1 MTAIVGIH
9 LNGVS
14 WLGGDSLGSSDMSR
28 IVVKQPK
35 VFHSPDTSKIV
46 FGCTHS
52 FRGMQILQY
61 TSLIDE
67 VDILQN
73 IPFDHQFIVQK
84 FIPRLQQVFSENG
97 FLTAT
102 DSGQVIGSNF
112 LIGTPEGLFEVQND
126 FSIIEANHA
135 GSYNSVGSGS
145 CACMGFLA
153 GFDFLLGLEDA
164 DLNIDPQEILLAALH
179 SAEVNT
185 PSVGGPFHIVNTQ
198 NVDTIIYDRR
208 FVFNGNDDE
217 IDVENE
223 EE

>member
-28 IVVKQPK
+28 IVVSQPK
-35 VFHSPDTSKIV
+35 VFHSPDTSKII

-52 FRGMQILQY
+52 FRGIDILRY

-67 VDILQN
+67 VDLMKDI
-73 IPFDHQFIVQK
+73 FDHQFLVQK
-84 FIPRLQQVFSENG
+84 FVPKLQQAFSENG

-102 DSGQVIGSNF
+102 DNGQFIGSNF
-112 LIGTPEGLFEVQND
+112 LIGTPHSIYEVQSD

-135 GSYNSVGSGS
+135 GRYNSVGSGS
-145 CACMGFLA
+145 YSCMGFLA

-179 SAEVNT
+179 SAEINT
-185 PSVGGPFHIVNTQ
+185 PSVGGPFHVVNTE

-208 FVFNGNDDE
+208 FVFNGNDE
-217 IDVENE
+217 SEVENE
-223 EE
+223 ES

>member
-28 IVVKQPK
+28 IVVSQPK
-35 VFHSPDTSKIV
+35 VFHSPDTSKII

-73 IPFDHQFIVQK
+73 IPFNHQFIVQK
-84 FIPRLQQVFSENG
+84 FIPRLQQIFSENG

-126 FSIIEANHA
+126 FSIIEANHT
-135 GSYNSVGSGS
+135 GSYNSVGSG
-145 CACMGFLA
+145 AYTAMGCLT
-153 GFDFLLGLEDA
+153 GFDILFGLESEEITPA
-164 DLNIDPQEILLAALH
+164 EILLTALRAA
-179 SAEVNT
+179 EFNI
-185 PSVGGPFHIVNTQ
+185 PSVGGPFHIINTE
-198 NVDTIIYDRR
+198 NDETILYDERL
-208 FVFNGNDDE
+208 VLT
-217 IDVENE
+217 E
-223 EE
+223 ESNQ

>member
-14 WLGGDSLGSSDMSR
+14 WLGGDSLGSSEMSR
-28 IVVKQPK
+28 IVVSQPK
-35 VFHSPDTSKIV
+35 VFHSPDTSKII

-52 FRGMQILQY
+52 FRGIDILKY

-67 VDILQN
+67 VDLMKDI
-73 IPFDHQFIVQK
+73 FDHQFLVQK
-84 FIPRLQQVFSENG
+84 FVPKLQQAFSENG

-102 DSGQVIGSNF
+102 DNGQFIGSNF
-112 LIGTPEGLFEVQND
+112 LIGTPHSIYEVQSD

-185 PSVGGPFHIVNTQ
+185 PSVGGPFHVVNTQ
-198 NVDTIIYDRR
+198 DVDTIIYDRR
-208 FVFNGNDDE
+208 FVFNGNDE
-217 IDVENE
+217 SEVENE
-223 EE
+223 ES